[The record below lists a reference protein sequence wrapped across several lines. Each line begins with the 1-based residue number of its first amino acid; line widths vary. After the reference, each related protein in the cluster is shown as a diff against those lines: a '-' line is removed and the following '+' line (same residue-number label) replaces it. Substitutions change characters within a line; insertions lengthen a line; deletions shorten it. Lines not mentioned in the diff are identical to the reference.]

1 MAWKKVIWNK
11 KKDFPEISC
20 VYAFYIN
27 DELVYIGSTV
37 NLKKRMNGYHF
48 REIGNETLTPWR
60 RRFGANLKI
69 EVKYK
74 GSKIYGYWLM
84 LEARLIKR
92 IKPRFNILLK
102 NGVHNEMV

>member
-1 MAWKKVIWNK
+1 MAWKKISWNDRK
-11 KKDFPEISC
+11 KFPEISC

-37 NLKKRMNGYHF
+37 NLKLRMVGYKF
-48 REIGNETLTPWR
+48 IDDGDRLRGPWR
-60 RRFGANLKI
+60 KSIPLNSKI

-92 IKPRFNILLK
+92 IQPKFNIKLK
-102 NGVHNEMV
+102 NGTHNG

>member
-1 MAWKKVIWNK
+1 MAWKKVLWNSHQK
-11 KKDFPEISC
+11 FPDISC
-20 VYAFYIN
+20 VYAFYVN

-37 NLKKRMNGYHF
+37 NLRVRMSAYRFKDVG
-48 REIGNETLTPWR
+48 EKTMTPWR
-60 RRFGANLKI
+60 KSIPPRAKI

-92 IKPRFNILLK
+92 IQPRFNIKLK
-102 NGVHNEMV
+102 NGTHNG

>member
-1 MAWKKVIWNK
+1 MAWKKVLWNSHEK
-11 KKDFPEISC
+11 FPEISC

-37 NLKKRMNGYHF
+37 NLRVRMSGYRF
-48 REIGNETLTPWR
+48 KEVDGKTVTPWR
-60 RRFGANLKI
+60 KKIEPRVKI

-74 GSKIYGYWLM
+74 GSKKYAYWLM

-92 IKPRFNILLK
+92 LQPKYNIKLK
-102 NGVHNEMV
+102 CGTHHG